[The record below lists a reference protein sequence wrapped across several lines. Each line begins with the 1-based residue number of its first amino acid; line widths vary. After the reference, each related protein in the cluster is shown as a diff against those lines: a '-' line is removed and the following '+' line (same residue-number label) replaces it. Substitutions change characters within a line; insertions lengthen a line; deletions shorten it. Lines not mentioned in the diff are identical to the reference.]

1 MTDGDKTAH
10 ERSRSASIV
19 SGLTLLFVASLIC
32 FGLGEVVVRLLFKQS
47 VVLFPRY
54 HAEAHYGPF
63 TLRHLE
69 PSTRFWHTSPD
80 GSWEFRTN
88 AQGFRDD
95 EDWSVEKPPEQIRV
109 LVLGDSATEGFEA
122 RQEQTFSAVM
132 ERALRRRGFDAKV
145 LNTGISGFSTA
156 EELAYLENEGIRY
169 APDAVVLG
177 FFANDFEDN
186 LKAGLFTLKDGSLV
200 QEKTEH
206 IPGVRALAVINAI
219 PGLSWLS
226 QNSYLYSL
234 VLNTVWE
241 AAKRRILQQSRAQFA
256 TEYAVPQGEP
266 SGGLETGLTLKLLE
280 RMHAFC
286 RSRGIPLIVVDV
298 PHPKHLFLD
307 PSVPQREV
315 MAFRS
320 SVPDEL
326 TDEFRRHS
334 DAYLPSVELLA
345 PWAGVAEIHVKH
357 GQRHISE
364 LTHLVLGTAAAHAV
378 AAHLAAP
385 PTGAARGSDP

>member
-1 MTDGDKTAH
+1 MPDGDKTAL
-10 ERSRSASIV
+10 ERSRSASIA
-19 SGLTLLFVASLIC
+19 SGLTLLFVASLTC
-32 FGLGEVVVRLLFKQS
+32 FGLGEVAVRLLFKQS

-95 EDWSVEKPPEQIRV
+95 EDWSAEKPSEQIRV
-109 LVLGDSATEGFEA
+109 LVLGDSQTEGFEV

-206 IPGVRALAVINAI
+206 IPGVRALAAINAI
-219 PGLSWLS
+219 PGSSWLS

-234 VLNTVWE
+234 VLNTIWE
-241 AAKRRILQQSRAQFA
+241 AAKRRILQQSRAQLA

-266 SGGLETGLTLKLLE
+266 SGGPETRLTLKLLE

-286 RSRGIPLIVVDV
+286 RYRGIPLIVVDV
-298 PHPKHLFLD
+298 PYPKHLFLD
-307 PSVPQREV
+307 PSAPPSEV
-315 MAFRS
+315 MAFLS

-326 TDEFRRHS
+326 RDEFRRHS
-334 DAYLPSVELLA
+334 DAYLASSELLA
-345 PWAGVAEIHVKH
+345 PWAGIAEIHAKH

-364 LTHLVLGTAAAHAV
+364 LTHLVLGTAAADAV
-378 AAHLAAP
+378 AARLAAP